1 MQKYKSTIAI
11 YRAVSNEPQRKGRTV
26 ICKICRKPYT
36 DNISPDATEI
46 TCARCA
52 MGLADGVEMHKKCG
66 QISFIELIDAIQAK
80 KLARFR
86 SKYGFTQ
93 NELARRLGVTTR
105 HLRRIEDSSYIPGSK
120 VLRKMEVRL
129 KNVRSV

>member
-1 MQKYKSTIAI
+1 MQKHKTTIVT
-11 YRAVSNEPQRKGRTV
+11 YRIVANEPQRKGRTV
-26 ICKICRKPYT
+26 VCRICKKPYT
-36 DNISPDATEI
+36 DNISPEVAEV
-46 TCARCA
+46 TCARCT
-52 MGLADGVEMHKKCG
+52 MGLADAVETYKKYG
-66 QISFIELIDAIQAK
+66 QIYFIELVDAIQAK

-93 NELARRLGVTTR
+93 NELARRLGITTR
-105 HLRRIEDSSYIPGSK
+105 HLRRIEDSSYIPSSK